1 LGCMAGRGPKVVRFG
16 NFELDQRTSELRKHG
31 LKVKLQQKP
40 LQVLNL
46 LLERRG
52 EIVSREELQRD
63 LWPGGVIVDF
73 DHSLNTAI
81 KKLRDALGDT
91 AAAPRYVATVDR
103 QGYRFAADVQEIPT
117 SGDIGQPRQTVTSA
131 AAAAPAL
138 PQPTTHRSTIRGW
151 PWRLAATLLL
161 LAGGSYLGW
170 KSFGHREPPAARRVM
185 LAVLPFQ
192 NLTGDSAQEYFGEG
206 LTEEMITQLGRID
219 PQRFGVIARN
229 SVIAYKKGS
238 DLGRVARELGVDYV
252 LEGSVRRDSEA
263 VRIAAQLIRTEDQTQ
278 VWARQ
283 YDRQLTS
290 LLSVQGEIAQEVSD
304 EIELTLGKQPEPA
317 SARSSGP
324 TSPSSY
330 EAYDIYLKGRYFWNK
345 RSPYFQQAAQYFQR
359 AIDKDPNYAR
369 AYAGL
374 ADTSAL
380 LSIWQE
386 APQEEFMPKARKA
399 ALKALQLDETLPEAH
414 ASLALIAESYDYD
427 WQTAEKEYRR
437 AIQLDPS
444 YATAHQWYAECLSWQ
459 GRFNEALAESER
471 ARQLDPLSLIIATDH
486 AAILYFARHYD
497 RAIEQAHAV
506 NEMDPN
512 LHRAHGIA
520 INAEVQAGRFTQALA
535 DIARLRH
542 LSGSDLD
549 VWAWDAEVCTY
560 ARWGR
565 QAEARRALARL
576 KQSLRPSDPHTTLLL
591 IQALV
596 CTDQKDQAIG
606 LLQKAYSEHS
616 NVVLGLKVDPVYDPL
631 RSDPRFIELLRRVG
645 FSQ

>member
-1 LGCMAGRGPKVVRFG
+1 MDVREPKVVRFG
-16 NFELDQRTSELRKHG
+16 NFELDQRTCELRKHG

-46 LLERRG
+46 LLQRRG

-91 AAAPRYVATVDR
+91 AAAPRYIATVDR
-103 QGYRFAADVQEIPT
+103 QGYRFAADVQEIPA
-117 SGDIGQPRQTVTSA
+117 GADIGHPRQTVSS
-131 AAAAPAL
+131 APAIAPAR
-138 PQPTTHRSTIRGW
+138 PQLALRPAIKKSWAW
-151 PWRLAATLLL
+151 PLATMLLL
-161 LAGGSYLGW
+161 LAGGSYFGW
-170 KSFGHREPPAARRVM
+170 KSFGRREQPPARRVM
-185 LAVLPFQ
+185 LAVLPFE

-206 LTEEMITQLGRID
+206 LTEEMIMQLGRID
-219 PQRFGVIARN
+219 PQSLGVIART
-229 SVIAYKKGS
+229 SVIAYKKGTN
-238 DLGRVARELGVDYV
+238 LERVARELRVDYV
-252 LEGSVRRDSEA
+252 LEGSVRRDSEG
-263 VRIAAQLIRTEDQTQ
+263 VRITTQLIRTQDQAQ

-317 SARSSGP
+317 SARSSP
-324 TSPSSY
+324 PSSPSSY
-330 EAYDIYLKGRYFWNK
+330 EAYDAYLKGRYFWNK

-374 ADTSAL
+374 ADTFAL
-380 LSIWQE
+380 MSNWQE
-386 APQEEFMPKARKA
+386 APQDEFMPKARKA
-399 ALKALQLDETLPEAH
+399 ALKALELDDTLPEAH
-414 ASLALIAESYDYD
+414 ASLALIAEGYDYD

-459 GRFNEALAESER
+459 GQFNEALAESER
-471 ARQLDPLSLIIATDH
+471 ARLLDPLSLIIATDH
-486 AAILYFARHYD
+486 AAILYFSRRYD

-506 NEMDPN
+506 TEMDPN
-512 LHRAHGIA
+512 FRRAHGIA
-520 INAEVQAGRFTQALA
+520 INAEVQAGKFSEALA
-535 DIARLRH
+535 DIVRLRQV
-542 LSGSDLD
+542 SGSDLD
-549 VWAWDAEVCTY
+549 VWDAEVYTF

-565 QAEARRALARL
+565 QAEAQRSLARL
-576 KQSLRPSDPHTTLLL
+576 KQSLRPSDPHAMLLL
-591 IQALV
+591 IRAYIG
-596 CTDQKDQAIG
+596 TDQKEQAIG
-606 LLQKAYSEHS
+606 LLQRAYSEHS
-616 NVVLGLKVDPVYDPL
+616 NVVLGLKVDSVYDPL
-631 RSDPRFIELLRRVG
+631 RSDPRFVELQRRVG